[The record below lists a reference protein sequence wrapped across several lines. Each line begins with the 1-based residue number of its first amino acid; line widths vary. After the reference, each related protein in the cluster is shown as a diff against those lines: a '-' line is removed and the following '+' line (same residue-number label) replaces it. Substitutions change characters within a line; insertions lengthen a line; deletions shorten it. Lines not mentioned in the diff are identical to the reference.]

1 MHMYKI
7 ICLYNYTYISS
18 SSSVT
23 DNPTLALFVLSD
35 TYGKKCKKTKR
46 KKQCKKKGKK

>member
-1 MHMYKI
+1 LHVSSSSSHI
-7 ICLYNYTYISS
+7 NVSS